1 MDRLIFFKC
10 SRPRKI
16 TALAAVGVPQTE
28 KDSAMYNPDISVK
41 TYIVIS
47 LLFAALFTASVVAI
61 GSPVFNWIFGMVAI
75 ATALMAISQSWLDH
89 RASRA

>member
-1 MDRLIFFKC
+1 MDRLIFSVC

-41 TYIVIS
+41 TYIGIS
-47 LLFAALFTASVVAI
+47 LVFAALFAASVVAI

-75 ATALMAISQSWLDH
+75 ATALMAIAQSWLDH